1 MLAIQKGKSR
11 RQPALL
17 LGRGVGLPGLEVA
30 GTLVSH
36 VSSWVYQKRK
46 REGVLGGF
54 LEEGES
60 GAPASSNMA
69 GILAVQG
76 AD

>member
-1 MLAIQKGKSR
+1 M
-11 RQPALL
+11 
-17 LGRGVGLPGLEVA
+17 
-30 GTLVSH
+30 LVSH
-36 VSSWVYQKRK
+36 VSSWVYQERK
-46 REGVLGGF
+46 REGVLGGS

-60 GAPASSNMA
+60 GASVSSIVA